1 MKISFTTLACPDWPW
16 EKIVEEAA
24 RLGYD
29 GIEIRGIEGDLFLP
43 KCGPFLP
50 ENRTATLRDLQ
61 RRGLQICCMD
71 TSCVFHDA
79 TKFDFSL
86 EEGKVTIDLAEEM
99 GVPYIRIFGDAIL
112 DQSRRE
118 ETIAQVARGAAELSR
133 YAQGKGVTVL
143 METHGDFADSN
154 AMLAV
159 IQAVESDAFG
169 VLWDINNPYKY
180 EPGESMKETYDKLN
194 RYIKHTH
201 IKDSLGRG
209 HTQKMTL
216 AGEGDVPIGECIS
229 ILRDNGYE
237 GWLSFEWEK
246 RWHPDIEE
254 PEVAL
259 PQFIRYM
266 KSSVIS

>member
-1 MKISFTTLACPDWPW
+1 MKISFTTLACPNWSW

-29 GIEIRGIEGDLFLP
+29 GIEIRGIEREMFLP
-43 KCGPFLP
+43 KCEPFLP
-50 ENRTATLRDLQ
+50 ENRTNTLKDLES
-61 RRGLQICCMD
+61 RGLEICCLD

-79 TKFDFSL
+79 SKFDSSV
-86 EEGKVTIDLAEEM
+86 EEGKATIDLAEAL
-99 GVPYIRIFGDAIL
+99 GVPYIRIFGDAIP

-118 ETIAQVARGAAELSR
+118 QTIAQVARGAAELSR
-133 YAQGKGVTVL
+133 YAEGKGVKVL

-159 IQAVESDAFG
+159 IDAVDSEAFG

-180 EPGESMKETYDKLN
+180 EPGETMKDTYDKLG
-194 RYIKHTH
+194 RYIQHTH
-201 IKDSLGRG
+201 IKDTIGRG
-209 HTQKMTL
+209 SEKITL
-216 AGEGDVPIGECIS
+216 AGEGDVPIAECIT
-229 ILRDNGYE
+229 ILRNNGYD

-266 KSSVIS
+266 NSSIMP